1 MQVDSGSSGNLIG
14 GDQGSLGNVISDQ
27 GFGVQLSGSGNQVE
41 GNLLGT
47 DKDGSGFIPDEMGVA
62 AAGSGN
68 TIGGNATTAGSAA
81 ALGLLDGGAT
91 EVVVS
96 NGHGLGWPNLYV
108 EDFPERV
115 RVWDPEEEIDGMFE
129 VGRHARCGTSDGFVS
144 HTYVPYLAVSLEG
157 RLVTE
162 SHVTAHRAWR
172 FDAPMLGIVGDAA
185 LGPQLD
191 GALAS
196 TPFLA
201 VKVST
206 SRTATKPL
214 YEDRASGLEAVRR
227 FASACVLARDERVV
241 PPAAA
246 SYRAAFSFTEP
257 GRAKEAEG
265 KHGLV
270 RTSRA
275 VLEVIG
281 TDWFRDILPAL
292 YLAQQPAVAPLLSIM
307 GDLTQIRC
315 EQDIARQDTARLE
328 AVRRYFERWVG
339 TNQPDWQD

>member
-1 MQVDSGSSGNLIG
+1 MRILLWVDMEGASGIVAHTECWPVFPDYWRTGRRALT
-14 GDQGSLGNVISDQ
+14 DEVI
-27 GFGVQLSGSGNQVE
+27 
-41 GNLLGT
+41 
-47 DKDGSGFIPDEMGVA
+47 
-62 AAGSGN
+62 
-68 TIGGNATTAGSAA
+68 AA

-108 EDFPERV
+108 DELPERV
-115 RVWDPEEEIDGMFE
+115 RLWDPDEEIDGMLE
-129 VGRHARCGTSDGFVS
+129 VGRHARCGTPDGFVS

-157 RLVTE
+157 ALVTE

-191 GALAS
+191 GPLAS

-206 SRTATKPL
+206 DRRTTKPL
-214 YEDRASGLEAVRR
+214 YEDRAGALDAVRR
-227 FASACVLARDERVV
+227 FASASVLDRHERVV
-241 PPAAA
+241 PRAAA

-257 GRAKEAEG
+257 ARAKEAEG

-270 RTSRA
+270 RTSEA
-275 VLEVIG
+275 VLEVVG
-281 TDWFRDILPAL
+281 TDWFLDILPAL
-292 YLAQQPAVAPLLSIM
+292 YLAQEPAVAPLLSIM
-307 GDLTQIRC
+307 GDLTQITC
-315 EQDIARQDTARLE
+315 EQDIARQDSAKLD
-328 AVRRYFERWVG
+328 AVRRYFDRWVG